1 MEFKR
6 TDGTDKDFI
15 ENCRLLDHIHA
26 KDIGVHMN
34 LRQDADFIIRES
46 IQKVLPDE
54 AVRQAL
60 NDKRFD
66 TGDIYVVAA
75 GKAAWE
81 MANTAAA
88 VLQDRITA
96 GVVCTKYSHV
106 KGEIPGVTCFEGGH
120 PVPDSN
126 SFRGTQAAL
135 DLVSGLKKE
144 DTVLFLLSGG
154 GSALF
159 EKPLIAEEEL
169 ADIIYRYGEERWSKR
184 IAQFIVK

>member
-1 MEFKR
+1 MS
-6 TDGTDKDFI
+6 
-15 ENCRLLDHIHA
+15 
-26 KDIGVHMN
+26 
-34 LRQDADFIIRES
+34 LRQDAEYIIHKKKK
-46 IQKVLPDE
+46 KVLPDE

-60 NDKRFD
+60 NDKKFNI
-66 TGDIYVVAA
+66 GDLYVVAA

-81 MANTAAA
+81 MANTAAS
-88 VLQDRITA
+88 VLQDAITA

-106 KGEIPGVTCFEGGH
+106 KGEIPGMICFEGGH

-126 SFRGTQAAL
+126 SFRGTQAAF

-169 ADIIYRYGEERWSKR
+169 ADITGQLLACGADIREMNTIRKR
-184 IAQFIVK
+184 LSSVKG